1 MNSLFLLNYQLIVT
15 KNNSLNNSSRSFELN
30 FDFKYRNRFK
40 LLISIL
46 EIEFLRFSNQIN
58 TNYQNSNR
66 VLDLNSIIRLD
77 TISLNL
83 SQFYFLCKTI
93 L

>member
-1 MNSLFLLNYQLIVT
+1 MLLKIIKFI